1 MTAPDI
7 AARLESFNPLVIG
20 AAVYVPAYVNG
31 WGDAAACLREI
42 VEVSGTDEDVWRL
55 HRPYKNVAGYWVCE
69 CEQESER

>member
-20 AAVYVPAYVNG
+20 AAVYVPAYLGG
-31 WGDAAACLREI
+31 WGDAATCLREI

-55 HRPYKNVAGYWVCE
+55 HRPYRNVAGYWVCE
-69 CEQESER
+69 CEQEGE